1 MSSKAEPRRRPF
13 HLPQE
18 NDHEM
23 SDEKSWKD
31 ALVAV
36 VVGVVLLG
44 FLALAAVRTA
54 DLYYKAGWIVSHF
67 PPKGAVCT
75 EAFCLRTDTAKPESK
90 FLQWHFAYCPD
101 HLPSGF
107 QGRGGRSVGVLIY
120 LTLFM
125 TLMAFLSVP
134 ILGALFRI
142 AAGPVLIAMR
152 QPWKQLVPFSGT
164 PGPGDKVQTVGMV
177 TGALVALVAIVL
189 YCWY

>member
-1 MSSKAEPRRRPF
+1 MSNETNPPQSPSKT
-13 HLPQE
+13 
-18 NDHEM
+18 
-23 SDEKSWKD
+23 WKD
-31 ALVAV
+31 VLVAL

-54 DLYYKAGWIVSHF
+54 DLYYKAGWIVTHF
-67 PPKGAVCT
+67 PPKGTVCT
-75 EAFCLRTDTAKPESK
+75 ELFCLRTDTSKPEPK

-107 QGRGGRSVGVLIY
+107 QGWGGRSVGVVIY
-120 LTLFM
+120 LSIFM
-125 TLMAFLSVP
+125 TLIALLSIP

-142 AAGPVLIAMR
+142 AAAPVLIAMR

-164 PGPGDKVQTVGMV
+164 PGPGDKVQSAGMV
-177 TGALVALVAIVL
+177 AGALVAVVAIVL